1 MNKVPQMDWSRD
13 PRIQQ
18 AAELMRRGEVIAYPT
33 EAVWGLGCDPL
44 NKQAVLKLLA
54 LKQRDYDKGL
64 ILVAA
69 DMEQVTD
76 YLRPLTAAQRQQLRA
91 SWPGP
96 HTWIIP
102 DPEQQVPEWVRGQYP
117 SVALRVSAHPLVAG
131 LCRAFGGP
139 IVSTSANPQ
148 GQPPALLAEEVER
161 YFTGAVATITPGSVG
176 DQAKPT
182 QIRDLLTGQVVR
194 AS

>member
-1 MNKVPQMDWSRD
+1 MDWSQD
-13 PRIQQ
+13 PRIAQ
-18 AAELMRRGEVIAYPT
+18 AAELMQRGKIIAYPT

-44 NKQAVLKLLA
+44 NEAAVLRLLA

-69 DMEQVTD
+69 DMAQLAD
-76 YLRPLTAAQRQQLRA
+76 YLRPLTPAQRELLST

-96 HTWIIP
+96 HTWIVP
-102 DPEQQVPEWVRGQYP
+102 DTEQQVPEWIRGKFP
-117 SVALRVSAHPLVAG
+117 SVALRVSAHPLVAA
-131 LCRAFGGP
+131 LCRAFGRP

-148 GQPPALLAEEVER
+148 GQPPAVLGEEVER
-161 YFTGAVATITPGSVG
+161 YFGAGVAMVTPGAVGA
-176 DQAKPT
+176 QAKPT
-182 QIRDLLTGQVVR
+182 QIRDLLTGQIVR